1 MLRKRLSGRGL
12 LCLGIGALLLVPVEA
27 RAAAPG
33 PAAGVDACKTW
44 CLWDQPRF
52 AGTMAELA
60 DNACKDFA
68 IKSAANNTDDTSKV
82 IFFYKQPGCQG
93 KPFNPFGMKAK
104 ASSARVD
111 AVSAIVKPP
120 TR

>member
-1 MLRKRLSGRGL
+1 M
-12 LCLGIGALLLVPVEA
+12 LCLGIGALLLVPVELTA
-27 RAAAPG
+27 VPVAG
-33 PAAGVDACKTW
+33 AGVETCKTW

>member
-1 MLRKRLSGRGL
+1 MVRRGL
-12 LCLGIGALLLVPVEA
+12 LCLGIGALLLLPV
-27 RAAAPG
+27 AAQAKAADPPPG
-33 PAAGVDACKTW
+33 AGLAGCKTW
-44 CLWDQPRF
+44 CVWDQARF
-52 AGTMAELA
+52 GGNMTELA
-60 DNACKDFA
+60 DNTCKDSA
-68 IKSAANNTDDTSKV
+68 IKSAANNTDDATKV

-104 ASSARVD
+104 ASSAHVD

>member
-1 MLRKRLSGRGL
+1 MLQQRLPGRAL
-12 LCLGIGALLLVPVEA
+12 LCLGIGALLLVPVELTA
-27 RAAAPG
+27 VPVAG
-33 PAAGVDACKTW
+33 AGVETCKTW

-82 IFFYKQPGCQG
+82 IFLYKQPGCQG

>member
-1 MLRKRLSGRGL
+1 MVRRGL
-12 LCLGIGALLLVPVEA
+12 LCLAVGALVLVPVELTA
-27 RAAAPG
+27 VRVAG
-33 PAAGVDACKTW
+33 AGVETCTTW

-60 DNACKDFA
+60 DNTCKDFTV
-68 IKSAANNTDDTSKV
+68 KSAANNSADDGSKRV

-93 KPFNPFGMKAK
+93 KPFNPFGMKPK
-104 ASSARVD
+104 ANSARVD
-111 AVSAIVKPP
+111 AVSAIVKPA